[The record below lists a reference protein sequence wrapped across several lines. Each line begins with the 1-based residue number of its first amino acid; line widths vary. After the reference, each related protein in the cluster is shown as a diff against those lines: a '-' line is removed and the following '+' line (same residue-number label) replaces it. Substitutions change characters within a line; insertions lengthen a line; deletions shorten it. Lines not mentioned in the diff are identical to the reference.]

1 MRWKLFYMATFW
13 MCSNTFFV
21 STTSLGKPETYLEPN
36 LKPNRNHNPN
46 TNLMLTYSN
55 TNLSNTN
62 NLTLT

>member
-13 MCSNTFFV
+13 MCSHTFFV

-36 LKPNRNHNPN
+36 LNPNRNHNPN

>member
-13 MCSNTFFV
+13 MCSHTFFV

-36 LKPNRNHNPN
+36 LNPNRNHN